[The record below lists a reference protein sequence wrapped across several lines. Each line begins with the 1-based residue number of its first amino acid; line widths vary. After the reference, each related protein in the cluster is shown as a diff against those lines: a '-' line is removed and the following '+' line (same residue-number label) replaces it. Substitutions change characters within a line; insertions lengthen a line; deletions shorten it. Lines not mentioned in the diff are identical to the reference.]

1 MSTDELI
8 SIIKNEC
15 YISDLTDLDRTI
27 MVNTALDQVI
37 SILNKQKLDEKY
49 EDIPITKH
57 SDGCEYCHDFF
68 NEGENSIL
76 MSEPLYFMNNH
87 KIGNLDVYMDSD
99 RLVLSSDDILRKEV
113 KIQYCPICGKKLEYN
128 NRIKITNTDFD
139 YDDPEFLINL
149 ELSVRSYNCLRRA
162 GIFSIND
169 FCKLDKDSLMHVK
182 NLGRRSYAEIAFAL
196 KEHGVIIS
204 DILKTAMTYYPYF
217 DNNTFYKGGLK
228 WNGKC

>member
-1 MSTDELI
+1 M
-8 SIIKNEC
+8 
-15 YISDLTDLDRTI
+15 
-27 MVNTALDQVI
+27 
-37 SILNKQKLDEKY
+37 
-49 EDIPITKH
+49 
-57 SDGCEYCHDFF
+57 
-68 NEGENSIL
+68 
-76 MSEPLYFMNNH
+76 
-87 KIGNLDVYMDSD
+87 
-99 RLVLSSDDILRKEV
+99 
-113 KIQYCPICGKKLEYN
+113 CGKKLEYV

-217 DNNTFYKGGLK
+217 DNNIFYKGGLK
-228 WNGKC
+228 WDGKC

>member
-1 MSTDELI
+1 MNTDELI
-8 SIIKNEC
+8 SIIKKEC

-37 SILNKQKLDEKY
+37 SILNERKLDEKY
-49 EDIPITKH
+49 EDIPMAKH
-57 SDGCEYCHDFF
+57 PDGCEYCHDFF

-76 MSEPLYFMNNH
+76 ISEPLYLMNNY

-99 RLVLSSDDILRKEV
+99 RLVLASDDILRKEV
-113 KIQYCPICGKKLEYN
+113 KIQYCPMCGKKLEYA
-128 NRIKITNTDFD
+128 NRIKITNTEFD
-139 YDDPEFLINL
+139 RDDPEFLINL

-182 NLGRRSYAEIAFAL
+182 HLGRRSYAEIAFAL

-204 DILKTAMTYYPYF
+204 DILKTAAA
-217 DNNTFYKGGLK
+217 YKGCFK
-228 WNGKC
+228 NGKC

>member
-1 MSTDELI
+1 MNTDELI

-15 YISDLTDLDRTI
+15 YIFDPTDLDKTI

-37 SILNKQKLDEKY
+37 SILNERKVEEKY
-49 EDIPITKH
+49 EDIPMVKKQSFVQSRIHKSTCEKYEDMPIVKH
-57 SDGCEYCHDFF
+57 PDGYEYCHDFF

-76 MSEPLYFMNNH
+76 ISEPM
-87 KIGNLDVYMDSD
+87 
-99 RLVLSSDDILRKEV
+99 
-113 KIQYCPICGKKLEYN
+113 CGKKLEYA
-128 NRIKITNTDFD
+128 NRIKITNTEFD
-139 YDDPEFLINL
+139 RDDPEFLINL

-182 NLGRRSYAEIAFAL
+182 NLGRRSYAEIAYAL

-204 DILKTAMTYYPYF
+204 DILKTAQTYYPYF
-217 DNNTFYKGGLK
+217 DNTIFYQGGLK
-228 WNGKC
+228 WNGDC